1 MSNLSKKKPAV
12 LGSTRFQGG
21 GLLSTDFGLSG
32 WPIVLLR
39 AALIAGVGVWIY
51 WPALYGDWIWDDV
64 MYFSQNP
71 LLNDPA
77 RLWKAWFQP
86 GSFIE
91 YYPIEQTVQWAQWRL
106 WGDDTI
112 GYHLTNVCLHLLSAF
127 LVWRV
132 LSKFGLR
139 LAWVGGLIF
148 AIHPM
153 MVESVAWIS
162 ELKNTL
168 SLPPFLLA
176 MCAWIDYEE
185 RKQPRDYFLALALF
199 LVAMLCKISAAPFPA
214 VILLYAW
221 WKRGRIGWRD
231 GLACAPFFVIAVML
245 SLISTWSGAWYL
257 QSQAEVVGVA
267 GIGGFFSQLA
277 LAGQA
282 LSFYFAKCFWPVGP
296 LPIYPQ
302 WKIDPASPVQYL
314 PWLVLAGVVY
324 LLWMRRQTWGRHVLL
339 GLGFFILT
347 LAPFLGFIPISYMN
361 FTWVMDH
368 FLYVPIIGW
377 IGIVVAGIERVD
389 ARLATSVHPLSTGI
403 LTAIMA
409 LLAFESHWYAAAF
422 TNDETFWTYTIDRN
436 PESWFAQNNL
446 GVALVA
452 DGLYPEAISHYQEV
466 LRLKPSYCDGHY
478 NLGVALQKV
487 GRADEAQEQYRQ
499 ALKLNPVDGK
509 IYINLADCLV
519 RAGKTTEAIEKD
531 EQAVKLLPNFAPLRY
546 NLGSLFLQTGNV
558 QAAIEQL
565 KVAVKLDPRL
575 APAHENLGG
584 ALAQSGNVAAAI
596 EQFQAAIEIDPD
608 YVIARDNLGLALAQ
622 TGRVA
627 EAIEQFQK
635 ALQINP
641 NDEKARASLE
651 GLRTRETPPDTAIK
665 H

>member
-1 MSNLSKKKPAV
+1 MAKRLNKKRTVVPEVEARDEGILSAEFV
-12 LGSTRFQGG
+12 LPGWKLA
-21 GLLSTDFGLSG
+21 LLHAAII
-32 WPIVLLR
+32 IV
-39 AALIAGVGVWIY
+39 AGVWIY

-162 ELKNTL
+162 EFKNTL

-231 GLACAPFFVIAVML
+231 GLACAPFL
-245 SLISTWSGAWYL
+245 LISVVLGLLTSWSGAWYMH
-257 QSQAEVVGVA
+257 SQWRTPAVVE
-267 GIGGFFSQLA
+267 IGGFFFRLA

-296 LPIYPQ
+296 LPIYPM
-302 WKIDPASPVQYL
+302 WKVDPASPIQFL

-324 LLWMRRQTWGRHVLL
+324 WLWRRRESWGRHVLL

-347 LAPFLGFIPISYMN
+347 LAPFLGFIPISYMS

-368 FLYVPIIGW
+368 FLYVPIIGL

-389 ARLATSVHPLSTGI
+389 ARLARSVHPLSTGI

-422 TNDETFWTYTIDRN
+422 TGEETFWTYTIDRN
-436 PESWFAQNNL
+436 PEAWLAYDNFGKILLAAGEAEQAKEHFETVIRLKPELAEPYDNLANAYMQLGRIPEALEGYNQSLKRNPYASETHNNL
-446 GVALVA
+446 GIVLAQTGHISEALA
-452 DGLYPEAISHYQEV
+452 HFERALRRHPLYAEAHNNM
-466 LRLKPSYCDGHY
+466 G
-478 NLGVALQKV
+478 NALLLA
-487 GRADEAQEQYRQ
+487 GR
-499 ALKLNPVDGK
+499 
-509 IYINLADCLV
+509 
-519 RAGKTTEAIEKD
+519 TSEAIEHY
-531 EQAVKLLPNFAPLRY
+531 RI
-546 NLGSLFLQTGNV
+546 
-558 QAAIEQL
+558 AIQ
-565 KVAVKLDPRL
+565 
-575 APAHENLGG
+575 
-584 ALAQSGNVAAAI
+584 
-596 EQFQAAIEIDPD
+596 IDPSYAD
-608 YVIARDNLGLALAQ
+608 ARDDLGLALAQ
-622 TGRVA
+622 TGHVP
-627 EAIEQFQK
+627 EAMEQFQR
-635 ALQINP
+635 ALQIDP
-641 NDEKARASLE
+641 NDDKARENLAK
-651 GLRTRETPPDTAIK
+651 LRQVELRRNAPGGK
-665 H
+665 